1 MKIDILIQNAKILKN
16 VSSSELIEDGF
27 AAIGQG
33 LIKAIGPMEDMG
45 ELHAGQTIDAAGG
58 LLLPGLVNSHCHG
71 AMTLFR
77 GLADDLELM
86 TWLNEYIFPAEA
98 ARVNPEMVYW
108 CSKLA
113 AAEMLLSG
121 TTLVA
126 DAYFYESE
134 AARAFSE
141 AGLRSIAAHG
151 VIDFPAP
158 GVADP
163 KENVQAVSRFL
174 DQWQDRD
181 PLVTPAVFA
190 HSPYTCS
197 QETLVKAKEL
207 ARSRGLQFLIHLAES
222 RFEQGMISEPAGS
235 SPVKHLDALG
245 ILDEQTICVH
255 CVWVDNDDI
264 EILAQRGSRVVV
276 CPQSHLKLA
285 SGIAPLRDMLEAG
298 LTAGIGTDGAASNN
312 GLDMFREMDICAK
325 VQKIR
330 THDPVGV
337 RAADV
342 LKIATSGGAEVL
354 GRERG
359 SHSLQPG
366 NPADMILVNIDSPHL
381 QPFYGTDVL
390 VYAAKGSDV
399 TTVIVNGRVVVHRGQ
414 ILTIDLAETMSMVRQ
429 LARDI
434 C

>member
-1 MKIDILIQNAKILKN
+1 MTADILITNALLLADPK
-16 VSSSELIEDGF
+16 SSEQVDKGF
-27 AAIGQG
+27 IAITGSRIQSMG
-33 LIKAIGPMEDMG
+33 SMEDIGHIEAG
-45 ELHAGQTIDAAGG
+45 EIIDAAGG
-58 LLLPGLVNSHCHG
+58 LLMPGLVNTHCHA

-86 TWLNEYIFPAEA
+86 TWLNEHIFPAEA
-98 ARVNPEMVYW
+98 ANVDSEMVYW

-121 TTLVA
+121 TTTVA

-141 AGLRSIAAHG
+141 AGVRCVASHG

-158 GVADP
+158 GVPDP
-163 KENVQAVSRFL
+163 KENVHAVAHFI
-174 DQWQDRD
+174 DQWCDRD

-197 QETLVKAKEL
+197 AATLVNAKEL
-207 ARSRGLQFLIHLAES
+207 ARSKGLQFFIHVAEA
-222 RFEQGMISEPAGS
+222 RHEHNIIQEPQGS

-245 ILDEQTICVH
+245 VMDDKTVCVH
-255 CVWVDNDDI
+255 CVWVDNEDI
-264 EILAQRGSRVVV
+264 EILARRRSKVVI

-285 SGIAPLRDMLEAG
+285 SGIAPLADMLK
-298 LTAGIGTDGAASNN
+298 AGIDVGLGTDGAASNN

-330 THDPVGV
+330 TLDPVGV

-342 LKIATSGGAEVL
+342 MHMATAGGAKVL
-354 GRERG
+354 AAGNGLGQLRPG
-359 SHSLQPG
+359 S
-366 NPADMILVNIDSPHL
+366 PADLILVDVHKPHL
-381 QPFYGTDVL
+381 QPFYGPDIL
-390 VYAAKGSDV
+390 VYSAQGGDV
-399 TTVIVNGRVVVHRGQ
+399 DTVVVNGKIVVRNRQ
-414 ILTIDLAETMSMVRQ
+414 LLTFDLNETMRQVRH
-429 LARDI
+429 LAGKLF
-434 C
+434 